1 MTGGGDGVLTAT
13 LLFLAV
19 GAIIGGA
26 TVTGAEWQHG
36 TVVTIS
42 TWEVRRVRLLS
53 ARILSAMALATL
65 IGMALLVL
73 FCLSLVPT
81 YLLRGTTDGADA
93 EFWRELAFAIGRL
106 AALTGLAAG
115 LGAAVASIGRRTTVA
130 IGASFAYLAV
140 VETAVRAKWPERGAL
155 APRREHRRARH
166 RLGPRRRRVHAWRRH
181 GRPDAVRVRGGAGR
195 RRARALPPTRSG
207 GYQLT

>member
-1 MTGGGDGVLTAT
+1 MTGGGDGVLAAT

-19 GAIIGGA
+19 GALIGGA

-73 FCLSLVPT
+73 FCLSLAPT
-81 YLLRGTTDGADA
+81 YLLRGTTDGADT

-130 IGASFAYLAV
+130 VGVVLRVPRGRRDRGAGEVA
-140 VETAVRAKWPERGAL
+140 RGGAL
-155 APRREHRRARH
+155 APR
-166 RLGPRRRRVHAWRRH
+166 
-181 GRPDAVRVRGGAGR
+181 
-195 RRARALPPTRSG
+195 
-207 GYQLT
+207 